1 MPYLPVGDMAVYFQ
15 FFDEVYDEEEQW
27 PQDYK
32 RPVQNEH
39 LKQWGLTAQEL
50 FDKVK
55 YFDMNERLQTVLDT
69 SRAVL
74 AHTLGALSGALP
86 DTKDYYGVYS
96 ENGIA
101 IMFYPDG
108 LSEIARRLGDDLY
121 IMPLSSDKILVCPKS
136 GHRLETLQEV
146 VKKSSEMDKRAE
158 VFPVQ
163 VSNRV
168 FQFDAGSLAIQ
179 PAVAQTEKKT
189 RHQAR

>member
-1 MPYLPVGDMAVYFQ
+1 MAVYFQ
-15 FFDEVYDEEEQW
+15 FFDEVYDEDEQW
-27 PQDYK
+27 PLDYK

-39 LKQWGLTAQEL
+39 LKQWGLTVREL

-55 YFDMNERLQTVLDT
+55 YFDMNERFQTVLDT

-86 DTKDYYGVYS
+86 DTKDYYGVYI

-108 LSEIARRLGDDLY
+108 LSEIARRLDDDLY
-121 IMPLSSDKILVCPKS
+121 IVPLANDKILVCPKS
-136 GHRLETLQEV
+136 GHSLETLQEV

-158 VFPVQ
+158 VFSVQ
-163 VSNRV
+163 VSKMV

-179 PAVAQTEKKT
+179 PAAQIEKKT
-189 RHQAR
+189 RYKAR

>member
-1 MPYLPVGDMAVYFQ
+1 MYFQ

-74 AHTLGALSGALP
+74 AHTLGALSGRFQ
-86 DTKDYYGVYS
+86 TQKTTM
-96 ENGIA
+96 ECT
-101 IMFYPDG
+101 
-108 LSEIARRLGDDLY
+108 AR
-121 IMPLSSDKILVCPKS
+121 M
-136 GHRLETLQEV
+136 
-146 VKKSSEMDKRAE
+146 
-158 VFPVQ
+158 
-163 VSNRV
+163 
-168 FQFDAGSLAIQ
+168 GSQSCSI
-179 PAVAQTEKKT
+179 PMV
-189 RHQAR
+189 